1 MAFMVLKV
9 IICLIPVF
17 LLLLLFLFLDSLR
30 LVNKTILLI
39 CLAWG
44 ILSAALSFYTN
55 TFLIR
60 EYQMSFELFS
70 GYIAPVVEEILKML
84 LILVLIKTNR
94 IGFMIDGAI
103 YGFSVGAAFS
113 FTENIFYL
121 MHYASGEPNLM
132 VWITRGFGT
141 AVMHG
146 GTTAVFAILVISS
159 LNRQAFFGIAMLAGA
174 AAAIILHASFN
185 ALTAWPVIATVFILV
200 SIPLALVLSFQFSE
214 NAIRKW
220 LEMEFDTEISML
232 TMIRK
237 GKFSET
243 RTGRY
248 LVSIRNH
255 FPAEVVFDIYCFI
268 SLYTE
273 LSVKAKSL
281 MMLRENDFAVS
292 PDPEIPSKL
301 KELKSLRKQ
310 IGPSGYLA
318 IAPVLRM
325 NRKDLWKLSMLA
337 SEKPQK

>member
-1 MAFMVLKV
+1 MVLMV
-9 IICLIPVF
+9 LRIIICLIPVF

-39 CLAWG
+39 CLVWG

-60 EYQMSFELFS
+60 EYKLSFEVFS
-70 GYIAPVVEEILKML
+70 GYMAPVVEEILKML
-84 LILVLIKTNR
+84 LILVLIKRNK

-113 FTENIFYL
+113 FAENIFYL
-121 MHYASGEPNLM
+121 LNYASGEPNLM

-159 LNRQAFFGIAMLAGA
+159 LNRQASFALAFLAGTA
-174 AAAIILHASFN
+174 SAILIHACFN
-185 ALTAWPVIATVFILV
+185 ALTAWPVFATVFILV
-200 SIPLALVLSFQFSE
+200 LIPLALVLSFQFNE

-220 LEMEFDTEISML
+220 LEMEFDTEVSLL

-237 GKFSET
+237 GRFSET
-243 RTGRY
+243 RTGQY
-248 LVSIRNH
+248 LLSIRTH
-255 FPAEVVFDIYCFI
+255 FPAEVVFDLYCFI

-281 MMLRENDFAVS
+281 MMLRENDFTVS
-292 PDPEIPSKL
+292 PDPEIPLKL

-310 IGPSGYLA
+310 IGRSGYLA

-337 SEKPQK
+337 SEK